1 MGKFNEQS
9 VVTFLI
15 NSSFIYIIILIIM
28 SSLLIESIASAIS
41 GVIGKLLCYPLD
53 TVKALFY
60 VILLYS

>member
-1 MGKFNEQS
+1 
-9 VVTFLI
+9 
-15 NSSFIYIIILIIM
+15 M